1 MTDRV
6 KPCAAAA
13 AQEPLGIDLARRQ
26 ISPTVSADASSKQV
40 APMRIIVTLTTSG
53 RKWRATL
60 GGRVLCTSAAPLVK
74 SARVLI
80 AEDFGPN
87 LVIEMWRA
95 GTDAWALRGRLGVA
109 AATLLDGETAAP
121 HAKNGVPV
129 RFLGK
134 AASSKGGR
142 A

>member
-1 MTDRV
+1 MKNPTDCGGSGGAEVVDQLDSRV
-6 KPCAAAA
+6 GLRNRPSF
-13 AQEPLGIDLARRQ
+13 RRLQ
-26 ISPTVSADASSKQV
+26 IVV
-40 APMRIIVTLTTSG
+40 APTG
-53 RKWRATL
+53 RGKWRATL
-60 GGRVLCTSAAPLVK
+60 GGRTLCVAAAPLVK
-74 SARVLI
+74 SARILI
-80 AEDFGPN
+80 AEGFGPN

-95 GTDAWALRGRLGVA
+95 GTDAWALRGRLGVV

-134 AASSKGGR
+134 AASSKGGG